1 MVRFIIVR
9 IINSILILFIISIV
23 NFIIIQLPP
32 GDYVTF
38 LTASS
43 SEAHLSADQIKA
55 LRKQYGLDKPYYIQY
70 FIWIKGLLH
79 GDLGRSFEYNIPVA
93 KLIGGQ
99 QFELTLIICALA
111 LLFAWLFAVPAGIYS
126 AVHQYSVGDNIL
138 TVLGF
143 LGLAIPHFLLALFY
157 LFVATFWFHMHPGGL
172 FSSAYLDAPWSFG
185 RFVDLMQHIWPAV
198 LIVGAG
204 GTAQVLRIMRGNLLD
219 ILNQPYIQTARAKG
233 VKESIVIYK
242 HAVRIAINP
251 LISLFGMQ
259 FPSLVGGV
267 IITAIVLNMHILGP
281 IYYGALTSQDM
292 YVSGAIL
299 MFIAVLLIGGN
310 FLADL
315 LLMWVDPRIRYGQ

>member
-1 MVRFIIVR
+1 MGRFIIARVL
-9 IINSILILFIISIV
+9 NGILTLFIISIV

-43 SEAHLSADQIKA
+43 SEAHLSADQIHA
-55 LRKQYGLDKPYYIQY
+55 LRKQYGLDKPYYVQY
-70 FIWIKGLLH
+70 LIWIAGLLR
-79 GDLGRSFEYNIPVA
+79 GDLGRSFEYNIPVS

-111 LLFAWLFAVPAGIYS
+111 LLFTWVFAVPAGVYS
-126 AVHQYSVGDNIL
+126 AVHQYSMGDNIL

-143 LGLAIPHFLLALFY
+143 LGLAIPHFLLALIY
-157 LFVATFWFHMHPGGL
+157 LFIATFWLHMHPGGL
-172 FSSAYLDAPWSFG
+172 FSSAYLGAPWSFG
-185 RFVDLMQHIWPAV
+185 RFIDLLKHIWPAV

-204 GTAQVLRIMRGNLLD
+204 QTAQVLRIMRGNLLD
-219 ILNQPYIQTARAKG
+219 ILNQPYIRTARAKG
-233 VKESIVIYK
+233 VKEMVVIYK

-251 LISLFGMQ
+251 LISLLGMQ
-259 FPSLVGGV
+259 LPNLVGGV

-299 MFIAVLLIGGN
+299 MFIAVLLIVGN
-310 FLADL
+310 LFADL
-315 LLMWVDPRIRYGQ
+315 LLVWMDPRIRYEQ